1 MQAHRKQISAI
12 KLTMN
17 MAKHGAKG
25 LNIFRSHRKNS
36 YTTVSVSFFGL
47 PAVQSSRD
55 TRDYLLP
62 SKSRFEPSVKCIN
75 FNCGA
80 KSFHLKLG
88 ASHNTQYLSSIV
100 KLKNFAC
107 WMTLKS

>member
-1 MQAHRKQISAI
+1 
-12 KLTMN
+12 

-55 TRDYLLP
+55 TR
-62 SKSRFEPSVKCIN
+62 
-75 FNCGA
+75 
-80 KSFHLKLG
+80 
-88 ASHNTQYLSSIV
+88 
-100 KLKNFAC
+100 
-107 WMTLKS
+107 

>member
-1 MQAHRKQISAI
+1 MKAHRKQISAI

-55 TRDYLLP
+55 TR
-62 SKSRFEPSVKCIN
+62 N
-75 FNCGA
+75 N
-80 KSFHLKLG
+80 
-88 ASHNTQYLSSIV
+88 SIV
-100 KLKNFAC
+100 PVIHSVFGTLAQNFPAS
-107 WMTLKS
+107 L

>member
-36 YTTVSVSFFGL
+36 YSTVSVSFFGL
-47 PAVQSSRD
+47 PPVQSSRD
-55 TRDYLLP
+55 TRKNSGCLLKVSEGSSQCP
-62 SKSRFEPSVKCIN
+62 VQLGKYFRQDKTAADAGLSPQ
-75 FNCGA
+75 
-80 KSFHLKLG
+80 LKLP
-88 ASHNTQYLSSIV
+88 NTG
-100 KLKNFAC
+100 KWK
-107 WMTLKS
+107 

>member
-55 TRDYLLP
+55 TRKKYNLMNKPRVEL
-62 SKSRFEPSVKCIN
+62 RAALI
-75 FNCGA
+75 G
-80 KSFHLKLG
+80 G
-88 ASHNTQYLSSIV
+88 
-100 KLKNFAC
+100 
-107 WMTLKS
+107 

>member
-1 MQAHRKQISAI
+1 MQAHRKQISSI

-25 LNIFRSHRKNS
+25 LNIFCSHRKNS

-55 TRDYLLP
+55 TR
-62 SKSRFEPSVKCIN
+62 K
-75 FNCGA
+75 
-80 KSFHLKLG
+80 
-88 ASHNTQYLSSIV
+88 
-100 KLKNFAC
+100 
-107 WMTLKS
+107 